1 VRAWTLWLIVAA
13 CSAPPRRIEHDL
25 DVVAAEPEPGPEV
38 KATAD
43 AIVKAYQLVTVESA
57 VPGDPAKVRAAAV
70 AALGWTAPVAWT
82 SDDATD
88 RQRLRDTVRALA
100 QKGELPRDAVLRAA
114 RAMALAAG
122 DAQTFAIP
130 KPALQALFGVIDG
143 RAVVQ
148 PGLAAHELDDGTWAA
163 SDVFAGG
170 PAAVAG
176 VRRGD
181 VLVSLDGA
189 PIEHG
194 YIDFVPL
201 FGAPLGTRARLAIR
215 RGGIERTLVLQLAP
229 VVTPIFTWRVLA
241 DDVAYVG
248 IGSCTHSDDPARDAA
263 AQLQHALIE
272 LDRKK
277 VKRLVIDLRGNAG
290 GFPFDLASLLV
301 DADPL
306 MYGVIGEGESEQPV
320 ARTKL
325 TAWKTRLPIG
335 VLVDESTAA
344 GAEMIALALRDHA
357 GAVIVGRPTAGG
369 LTFPTTEKLAG
380 DVTLSYPLSR
390 VGSAKTKATL
400 DGNRLVPDIAVP
412 NATAD
417 DYAAGKD
424 PQLDAAIAALAMRGA
439 P

>member
-1 VRAWTLWLIVAA
+1 MWLILAA
-13 CSAPPRRIEHDL
+13 CSAPPRRIERDI
-25 DVVAAEPEPGPEV
+25 DVVSPEVEPGPEV
-38 KATAD
+38 QAIAD
-43 AIVKAYQLVTVESA
+43 AIVKAYELVTVESA
-57 VPGDPAKVRAAAV
+57 VPGEPAKVRAAALV
-70 AALGWTAPVAWT
+70 GLGWTAPVAWT
-82 SDDATD
+82 DDAAKD
-88 RQRLRDTVRALA
+88 RDLLRGTVRALA
-100 QKGELPRDAVLRAA
+100 RNGELPRDAVLRAA

-148 PGLAAHELDDGTWAA
+148 PGLEAHGLDDGTWAA

-170 PAAVAG
+170 PAARAG
-176 VRRGD
+176 LRRGD
-181 VLVSLDGA
+181 ILVSLDGV

-201 FGAPLGTRARLAIR
+201 FGAPPGTQARLAIR
-215 RGGIERTLVLQLAP
+215 RAGVDRTLVLQLAP
-229 VVTPIFTWRVLA
+229 VVTPIFEWRVL
-241 DDVAYVG
+241 DDDIAYVR

-263 AQLQHALIE
+263 AQLQRALVE
-272 LDRKK
+272 LDRKQ
-277 VKRLVIDLRGNAG
+277 VRRLVVDLRGNAG

-306 MYGVIGEGESEQPV
+306 MYGVLGEGASAQPV

-325 TAWKTRLPIG
+325 PAWKTRLPIG

-390 VGSAKTKATL
+390 VGSAKTKATQ

-412 NATAD
+412 NATAE
-417 DYAAGKD
+417 DYAAGQD
-424 PQLDAAIAALAMRGA
+424 PQLDAAVAALEMRGT